1 MFRDSFGHIKPMER
15 KYLTNTLFCSQREQ
29 QGNLFFYMAYLP
41 FEWKTLPAF
50 YWYCGG
56 RGLACNMCVFLGLK
70 AAV

>member
-1 MFRDSFGHIKPMER
+1 MWMFRDSFGHIKPMER
-15 KYLTNTLFCSQREQ
+15 KYLTNTLFCSLGEQ

-56 RGLACNMCVFLGLK
+56 VGGHATCVCFWG
-70 AAV
+70 